1 MADAGQ
7 HQQLKG
13 VLSETDSEAQQGVPE
28 EGGGRGGD
36 DRNHCHQVHS
46 HGVHGVSVRLCDRG
60 YVSEGEWNGS
70 GCIITRYRKGHV

>member
-13 VLSETDSEAQQGVPE
+13 VLSEADPEAQQGVPQ

-36 DRNHCHQVHS
+36 DWHHCH
-46 HGVHGVSVRLCDRG
+46 
-60 YVSEGEWNGS
+60 
-70 GCIITRYRKGHV
+70 